1 MWTLLAG
8 EWLFMQTLLAGE
20 RLFMRTLLMGEW
32 LFVWTLLLTGEWLVP
47 SLTAGASTGAPASG
61 VPSRPTQMSLK
72 PATMGAAGGG
82 GGMFKDMGM
91 LQGVPSSVSR
101 FAVRAVLHWWLTSLP
116 VHPPPTPP
124 HTCAMCVV
132 GALVCVCVCVCSVFI
147 HWCVVTDSHSLCVYD
162 CTFTDVLCWIHSCIS
177 VSVHL

>member
-1 MWTLLAG
+1 MGTLLTGERLFMWTLLVG
-8 EWLFMQTLLAGE
+8 EWLFMW
-20 RLFMRTLLMGEW
+20 TLLMGEW
-32 LFVWTLLLTGEWLVP
+32 LFMWTLLLMGEWFLP

-101 FAVRAVLHWWLTSLP
+101 FAVRAMLHWRLTSLP
-116 VHPPPTPP
+116 VHPHPTPP
-124 HTCAMCVV
+124 H
-132 GALVCVCVCVCSVFI
+132 VCHVCSWCTRVCVCVCSVFI

-162 CTFTDVLCWIHSCIS
+162 CTFTGVLCCIHSCIS
-177 VSVHL
+177 VYVHL